1 MLDRRMDTAAQG
13 QLVHAHER
21 RASARALCQRARQR
35 MRAARRCVVE
45 SRARLDGGDRSSERT
60 DPGEGDNVVTLPIGE
75 ARGGGERNELAV
87 LLDFV
92 QRRAEHVASADMT
105 DRAHADSLLGRI
117 LWDFG
122 TEQARALV
130 EAALALLCPLE
141 GSDNVV
147 VQPEIDALRGWLER
161 HPV

>member
-1 MLDRRMDTAAQG
+1 
-13 QLVHAHER
+13 
-21 RASARALCQRARQR
+21 
-35 MRAARRCVVE
+35 VVE
-45 SRARLDGGDRSSERT
+45 SRARLDGGDRSTERT
-60 DPGEGDNVVTLPIGE
+60 DAHEDDNVVPLRTGGAPT
-75 ARGGGERNELAV
+75 GGERSEVAV

-92 QRRAEHVASADMT
+92 RRAEHRPSVDMT
-105 DRAHADSLLGRI
+105 ERAHADTLLGRI

-122 TEQARALV
+122 TDHARALV

-141 GSDNVV
+141 GSENAV